1 MFLVETVENLDLVA
15 EEIEVLGR
23 LSFFKEF
30 TPFDAIVLTKTL
42 KKNKVYKNKLK
53 ILDFAKL

>member
-42 KKNKVYKNKLK
+42 KKKTSFIK
-53 ILDFAKL
+53 IN

>member
-30 TPFDAIVLTKTL
+30 TPFDEIVLTKTL
-42 KKNKVYKNKLK
+42 KKRFLKNIKNIRL
-53 ILDFAKL
+53 

>member
-1 MFLVETVENLDLVA
+1 VETVENLYLVA

-30 TPFDAIVLTKTL
+30 TPFDEIVLTKTL
-42 KKNKVYKNKLK
+42 KKKTRFIK
-53 ILDFAKL
+53 ILDFAKFKN